1 MDKRTGGGA
10 GVEEVNIF
18 DPMIRRGMG
27 VAINNDI
34 DFIEFF
40 SDA

>member
-1 MDKRTGGGA
+1 MDKRAGGGA
-10 GVEEVNIF
+10 GIEEIYIF
-18 DPMIRRGMG
+18 YLTIRRGMG

-34 DFIEFF
+34 DFIEFS